1 MPYAV
6 TYGSIYIISCI
17 FNVFNVTMNNIVTSE
32 GAAKTTM
39 CALLMGAVLNI
50 ALDPIFIYVLD
61 LGVAGAAIATA
72 ISQVVS
78 TLVYLFYIFGKKSV
92 FDFKIKNY
100 CLSKEV
106 ASEIFKIGIPTLVFQ
121 ILTSLSISLINN
133 AAADY
138 GDVAIAGMG
147 VVTRLVS
154 MGSLTIF
161 GFIKGFQPIAGYSY
175 GAKKFNRLH
184 EAIKTSVIWS
194 TVFCVVY
201 GLILALFS
209 TSIVSQFASGN
220 LEMIKVGASSLR
232 VNGISLMLFGFY
244 TVYSSL
250 FLALGKGKEG
260 FILGACRQGIC
271 FVPVILVLPMIWGLN
286 GILYAQPVAD
296 VLSAIITVFMA
307 IHLHRE
313 LNEAEKQAAIAGT
326 NEVH

>member
-1 MPYAV
+1 
-6 TYGSIYIISCI
+6 
-17 FNVFNVTMNNIVTSE
+17 
-32 GAAKTTM
+32 M
-39 CALLMGAVLNI
+39 CALLIGAVLNI

-138 GDVAIAGMG
+138 GDAAIAGMG

-175 GAKKFNRLH
+175 GAKN
-184 EAIKTSVIWS
+184 S
-194 TVFCVVY
+194 TACMKQLKPLLSGQPYFV
-201 GLILALFS
+201 LF
-209 TSIVSQFASGN
+209 
-220 LEMIKVGASSLR
+220 M
-232 VNGISLMLFGFY
+232 
-244 TVYSSL
+244 
-250 FLALGKGKEG
+250 
-260 FILGACRQGIC
+260 
-271 FVPVILVLPMIWGLN
+271 
-286 GILYAQPVAD
+286 D
-296 VLSAIITVFMA
+296 
-307 IHLHRE
+307 
-313 LNEAEKQAAIAGT
+313 
-326 NEVH
+326 